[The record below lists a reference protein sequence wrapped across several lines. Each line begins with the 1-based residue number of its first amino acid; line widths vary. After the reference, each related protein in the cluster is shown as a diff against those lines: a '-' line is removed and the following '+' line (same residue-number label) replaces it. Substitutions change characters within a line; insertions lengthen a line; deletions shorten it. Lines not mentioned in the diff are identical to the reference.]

1 VPYPDGMAA
10 ARIIRPM
17 PFVWINGSFV
27 DEDSATVSARD
38 TGLLH
43 GAGAFT
49 TMRAYGGRPFMV
61 ERHLRRLRD
70 TCEALFIP
78 LQHKDD
84 ALAAAADE
92 LLARNG
98 LTDAR
103 LRLTVTRGRAHAD
116 PLHGTRL
123 EPTVLLT
130 AAALEPYPQEYY
142 ERGMTVIALDE
153 QKLNP
158 YDLQAGHKTLNYLSR
173 LSALREANRRGAGEA
188 LWFNV
193 HNYLQNGSITNVFL
207 VKGGA
212 LHTPPTNEELRDKD
226 VRDATAYPKSNVLPG
241 VTRSVVFDLA
251 VEANVGIVRRSLAIS
266 DLLEADEV
274 FVTNSN
280 MGLMPVC
287 RVERRAIGGDK
298 PGPITRQLMAEY
310 AKLVETAEV
319 GGSNDAVQEGR
330 S

>member
-1 VPYPDGMAA
+1 
-10 ARIIRPM
+10 M
-17 PFVWINGSFV
+17 PFAWINGSFV
-27 DEDSATVSARD
+27 DEESANVSARD

-43 GAGAFT
+43 AAGAFT
-49 TMRAYGGRPFMV
+49 TMRAYGGRAFMLG
-61 ERHLRRLRD
+61 RHLRRLRD
-70 TCEALFIP
+70 TCEALFVP

-84 ALAAAADE
+84 ALAAASDE
-92 LLARNG
+92 LLSRNG

-103 LRLTVTRGRAHAD
+103 LRLTVTRGRAHVD

-142 ERGMTVIALDE
+142 ERGMTVIVLDE

-158 YDLQAGHKTLNYLSR
+158 YDMQAGHKTLNYLSR

-193 HNYLQNGSITNVFL
+193 HNYLQSGSITNVFL
-207 VKGGA
+207 VKAGA
-212 LHTPPTNEELRDKD
+212 LHTPPTNEELRDSA
-226 VRDATAYPKSNVLPG
+226 VRDATAYPKSNALPG
-241 VTRSVVFDLA
+241 VTRSMVLDLA
-251 VEANVGIVRRSLAIS
+251 ADAGTSVVRRSLTIS

-274 FVTNSN
+274 FITNSN

-287 RVERRAIGGDK
+287 RVERKAIGDDK
-298 PGPITRQLMAEY
+298 PGPVTRGVMAAYAALVAGDGGQL
-310 AKLVETAEV
+310 
-319 GGSNDAVQEGR
+319 R
-330 S
+330 